1 MEIEFFG
8 HNAIKIKQGSESI
21 GFDLEAVNGGKK
33 VASALKDVKAVFFTD
48 DSKANAGVP
57 EGVHSFQMPGEYE
70 IGPFSVRGVAVEAQ
84 GDVYGTKTSN
94 VYLVDPGGDFGLV
107 GIIAYAK
114 PELNSE
120 ALDLLAN
127 ARLIIVPTGG
137 AGLSLEPEDALKV
150 VKELNAEFVVPVHFD
165 DGETKYEVPQ
175 VRYTEFAKLCGSEP
189 EVFEGKLV
197 TKKLVSGA
205 DGVKVVVIKPA

>member
-48 DSKANAGVP
+48 ESKANAGVP

-127 ARLIIVPTGG
+127 ARLIIVPAGG

-175 VRYTEFAKLCGSEP
+175 VSYTEFAKLCGSEP